1 MMMPANYSVIA
12 ENEMTYVNGGAN
24 AFIDAIGAVTAPV
37 WELKNVKQFAT
48 NFVTIVGNTFLDST
62 INKTIGTLFSGNAT
76 WKEVGNIGKTL
87 FKTNRDGVEFGKAQY
102 GDVVMNALGVA
113 AAVYNLGTAPVT
125 NKVTKDSTM
134 TFGTKIAL
142 G

>member
-24 AFIDAIGAVTAPV
+24 AFIDAIGAVTAPI
-37 WELKNVKQFAT
+37 WGIENVKQFNT
-48 NFVTIVGNTFLDST
+48 NLVTIIGNTFVEST
-62 INKTIGTLFSGNAT
+62 INKTIGVLFSGNAT

-87 FKTNRDGVEFGKAQY
+87 FKTNRDGGEFGKAQY
-102 GDVVMNALGVA
+102 GDVVMNALGIA
-113 AAVYNLGTAPVT
+113 AAVYNLGTT
-125 NKVTKDSTM
+125 NVKNNVNDTLK
-134 TFGTKIAL
+134 FGSEIAL

>member
-24 AFIDAIGAVTAPV
+24 AFIDAIGAVTAPI
-37 WELKNVKQFAT
+37 WGIENVKQFNT
-48 NFVTIVGNTFLDST
+48 NLVTIIGNTFVEST
-62 INKTIGTLFSGNAT
+62 INKTIGVLFSGNAT

-87 FKTNRDGVEFGKAQY
+87 FKTNRDGAEFGKAQY
-102 GDVVMNALGVA
+102 GDVVMNALGIA
-113 AAVYNLGTAPVT
+113 AAVYNLGTT
-125 NKVTKDSTM
+125 NVKNNVNDTLK
-134 TFGTKIAL
+134 FGSEIAL